1 MESFAKKGVDG
12 KEIDGITIMKQ
23 DLLKNVEKNKGWFM
37 SHMNLETVDDWD
49 VFTKKL
55 KVEINNKEFFK
66 VVD

>member
-37 SHMNLETVDDWD
+37 SHMNLKTVDDWKA
-49 VFTKKL
+49 FSGEL
-55 KVEINNKEFFK
+55 KVAVNEEEFFK